1 MKKLINGTYY
11 EAVATESKKKDAD
24 FVAQQYRDRGWF
36 AKVTRVKNASGISYI
51 VWVQET
57 KVHTEYKTP
66 NYRKKRKKDYELSD
80 KGETVKLF
88 KSKEPKEEKFEKEEK
103 EETVVYKS
111 PKPHKPSK
119 LGRAIKKS
127 AGKAWKHLRTPVNT
141 KAEAKKRAKKFGK
154 ILFGKHKKWVGR
166 F

>member
-1 MKKLINGTYY
+1 MKKSIKGTYY
-11 EAVATESKKKDAD
+11 EAVATESNKKDAD
-24 FVAQQYRDRGWF
+24 AHAQQYINRGWLT
-36 AKVTRVKNASGISYI
+36 KVARVKNVGGISYI

-57 KVHTEYKTP
+57 KVHTEYKAP
-66 NYRKKRKKDYELSD
+66 NYRKKKKKDYELDD
-80 KGETVKLF
+80 KGKTIKNT
-88 KSKEPKEEKFEKEEK
+88 KEVDEEENEA
-103 EETVVYKS
+103 EETVIYKS